1 MGAKGGIKM
10 LRMTDIL
17 RESAERLGTISCFG
31 NDPVRGDKTI
41 PVKRSFE
48 EDVVAYYTAI
58 FDEMKARKVYPA
70 SFKPNQGFYF
80 KEDKPLENEFGGTRA
95 LAQIFHFCNAAAVP
109 TILDFKRGDIA
120 KSSANYAV
128 EGFDVWKA
136 DLVTVHPY
144 MGEDS
149 VGPFFE
155 KGGAYM
161 MCRTSNKSAGDLQD
175 LAVVGRFV
183 VDKETKERKIV
194 DACNPTPLYM
204 KVAELAVKWSKNE
217 KYAGNIGVVLGAT
230 WPNELEEVATYF
242 VNNNA
247 EVALLIPGVG
257 AQGGSASEVM
267 ERLAAARYDHRLAR
281 INSSSELNF
290 AWAKKGLTIDQAA
303 KASVDALEELNR
315 EINLQKYF
323 K

>member
-1 MGAKGGIKM
+1 MP
-10 LRMTDIL
+10 RMNDIL
-17 RESAERLGTISCFG
+17 RESAERFGTISCLG
-31 NDPVRGDKTI
+31 IDPVRGEKTI
-41 PVKRSFE
+41 PEKGTFE
-48 EDVVAYYTAI
+48 DDIVNFYTGM
-58 FDEMKARKVYPA
+58 FNEMNERKIYPA
-70 SFKPNQGFYF
+70 SCKENQGFF
-80 KEDKPLENEFGGTRA
+80 LREDEPFDAIFEGARA
-95 LAQIFHFCNAAAVP
+95 LAQVLHLNRESAIPA
-109 TILDFKRGDIA
+109 ILDFKRGDIA
-120 KSSANYAV
+120 KSSANYAN

-136 DLVTVHPY
+136 DMVTVHPY

-175 LAVVGRFV
+175 LAVVGRFII
-183 VDKETKERKIV
+183 DKETKERKLV
-194 DACNPTPLYM
+194 DACGPTPLYL

-217 KYAGNIGVVLGAT
+217 KYAGNVGVVLGAT

-257 AQGGSASEVM
+257 AQGGSAPEVM
-267 ERLAAARYDHRLAR
+267 ERLASAGYDHRLAR
-281 INSSSELNF
+281 INSSSDLNF

-303 KASVDALEELNR
+303 KASVDALEALNN
-315 EINLQKYF
+315 EINLKKYL